1 MKEESGVQPNE
12 NIEGV
17 DHRTDE
23 IEFVPTILVGKKTC
37 VETIRFDDV
46 RAAIKPLL

>member
-1 MKEESGVQPNE
+1 MKEELGVQPNE

-23 IEFVPTILVGKKTC
+23 IEFVPTILVGKKTF